1 MKKSLALL
9 LALVMLI
16 GILAG
21 CSANT
26 DTQTA
31 DSTTAAETE
40 APADTSAETE
50 DTAAETE
57 EAAQPAAK
65 TIETLK
71 VACVPSREPQEIITA
86 TEPLKELLKTELA
99 KEGYDVGEVEITVGT
114 TYEAV
119 GEGLEAGTI
128 DVGLIP
134 GGTYVLYD
142 DGAEVILT
150 ATRDGLSKDSD
161 NAKDW
166 NDGQPTEA
174 SEKQAVSYRALF
186 IAGPS
191 DKGQELLAKVNAGEE
206 LTWDDLNSANWS
218 VMGTSSPA
226 GYIYPA
232 LWLQDRYGKGI
243 SDLSSAVQSDSYASA
258 FARLASGQVDVLVTY
273 ADARRDYAERWNTE
287 FGREGSIWEETGVI
301 GVTAPIYND
310 TISVSKNSE
319 IMDADLIA
327 ALQDAFINIGNTAE
341 GKEVIAIYSH
351 NGYQKAQASDYDN
364 ERAAQKLIQELSAAN

>member
-1 MKKSLALL
+1 MKKIFALL
-9 LALVMLI
+9 LAAVMTL
-16 GILAG
+16 GLLAG
-21 CSANT
+21 CG
-26 DTQTA
+26 
-31 DSTTAAETE
+31 TAAETPDTE
-40 APADTSAETE
+40 APATE
-50 DTAAETE
+50 APAAEE
-57 EAAQPAAK
+57 PAAEPTAK
-65 TIETLK
+65 KIDTLK
-71 VACVPSREPQEIITA
+71 VAFVPSREPEEIITV
-86 TEPLKELLKTELA
+86 TEPLKEMLKTELA
-99 KEGYDVGEVEITVGT
+99 ALGYEVGEVEITVGT

-161 NAKDW
+161 NAK

-174 SEKQAVSYRALF
+174 SDRQAVSYRALF

-191 DKGQELLAKVNAGEE
+191 EKGKALQDKVNAGEE
-206 LTWDDLNSANWS
+206 LTWEDLDGANWS

-232 LWLQDRYGKGI
+232 LWLQDHYGKGI

-273 ADARRDYAERWNTE
+273 ADARRDYAERWNSE

-310 TISVSKNSE
+310 TISVSKNSD

-327 ALQDAFINIGNTAE
+327 ALQQAFINIGNTDA
-341 GKEVIAIYSH
+341 GKQVIAIYSH
-351 NGYQKAQASDYDN
+351 NGYQIAQSSDYDN

>member
-1 MKKSLALL
+1 MKKIIALL
-9 LALVMLI
+9 LALVMAL
-16 GILAG
+16 GLLAG
-21 CSANT
+21 CGDKANT
-26 DTQTA
+26 EGTDDT
-31 DSTTAAETE
+31 DG
-40 APADTSAETE
+40 
-50 DTAAETE
+50 
-57 EAAQPAAK
+57 AK
-65 TIETLK
+65 KIETLK
-71 VACVPSREPQEIITA
+71 VAFVPSREPEEIITA
-86 TEPLKELLKTELA
+86 TEPLKQMLKDELA
-99 KEGYDVGEVEITVGT
+99 KLGYEVGDVEITVGT

-150 ATRDGLSKDSD
+150 ATRDGLSN

-174 SEKQAVSYRALF
+174 SDKQVVSYRALF

-191 DKGQELLAKVNAGEE
+191 DKGQELVKKVNAGEE
-206 LTWDDLNSANWS
+206 LTWEDLDSANWS
-218 VMGTSSPA
+218 IMGTSSPA

-232 LWLQDRYGKGI
+232 LWLQDHYGKGI
-243 SDLSSAVQSDSYASA
+243 SDLKSAVQSDSYASA

-327 ALQDAFINIGNTAE
+327 ALQQAFINIGNTDA
-341 GKEVIAIYSH
+341 GKEVIKIYSH
-351 NGYQKAQASDYDN
+351 NGYQVAQASDYDN
-364 ERAAQKLIQELSAAN
+364 ERAAQKLIQELTAAN

>member
-9 LALVMLI
+9 LALVMLL

-21 CSANT
+21 CAASSTTEPAEST
-26 DTQTA
+26 AETAAPAETTQTEEP
-31 DSTTAAETE
+31 AAEST
-40 APADTSAETE
+40 
-50 DTAAETE
+50 ETE
-57 EAAQPAAK
+57 EPAAK
-65 TIETLK
+65 SIETLK
-71 VACVPSREPQEIITA
+71 VAFVPSREPQEIITA

-174 SEKQAVSYRALF
+174 SDKQAVSYRALF

-191 DKGQELLAKVNAGEE
+191 EKGQELAAKVNAGEE

-273 ADARRDYAERWNTE
+273 ADARRAEAHSGADR
-287 FGREGSIWEETGVI
+287 
-301 GVTAPIYND
+301 
-310 TISVSKNSE
+310 SE
-319 IMDADLIA
+319 L
-327 ALQDAFINIGNTAE
+327 N
-341 GKEVIAIYSH
+341 
-351 NGYQKAQASDYDN
+351 
-364 ERAAQKLIQELSAAN
+364 

>member
-1 MKKSLALL
+1 MKKSIAMLL
-9 LALVMLI
+9 
-16 GILAG
+16 ILAFCLAAVFG
-21 CSANT
+21 CT
-26 DTQTA
+26 PTTQ
-31 DSTTAAETE
+31 EP
-40 APADTSAETE
+40 PADGEEPTAPVSDATE
-50 DTAAETE
+50 PPEEGGDENTAVE
-57 EAAQPAAK
+57 K
-65 TIETLK
+65 LTLYF
-71 VACVPSREPQEIITA
+71 VPSREPDEIVTV
-86 TEPLKELLKTELA
+86 TEPLKELLKNEMA
-99 KEGYDVGEVEITVGT
+99 NQGYDVGSVEIYVGT

-119 GEGLEAGTI
+119 GEALSAGTADI
-128 DVGLIP
+128 GFGMP

-150 ATRDGLSKDSD
+150 STRDGLSKDSD

-174 SEKQAVSYRALF
+174 SDKQAVSYRALF

-191 DKGQELLAKVNAGEE
+191 DKGQELVKKVNAGEE
-206 LTWDDLNSANWS
+206 LTWEDLDSANWS

-232 LWLQDRYGKGI
+232 LWLQDHYGKGI
-243 SDLSSAVQSDSYASA
+243 SDLKSAVQSDSYASA

-287 FGREGSIWEETGVI
+287 FSREGSIWEETGVI

-327 ALQDAFINIGNTAE
+327 ALQQAFINIGNTDA

-351 NGYQKAQASDYDN
+351 NGYQVAQASDYDN

>member
-1 MKKSLALL
+1 MKKIFALL
-9 LALVMLI
+9 LALVMTMSLVAC
-16 GILAG
+16 GGNA
-21 CSANT
+21 AN
-26 DTQTA
+26 DQQ
-31 DSTTAAETE
+31 DGDAEG
-40 APADTSAETE
+40 S
-50 DTAAETE
+50 
-57 EAAQPAAK
+57 K
-65 TIETLK
+65 KIETLK
-71 VACVPSREPQEIITA
+71 VAFVPSREPEEIITV
-86 TEPLKELLKTELA
+86 TEPLKQMLKDELA
-99 KEGYDVGEVEITVGT
+99 AQGYEVGDVEITVGT

-174 SEKQAVSYRALF
+174 SDKQVVSYRALF

-191 DKGQELLAKVNAGEE
+191 AKGQELLTKVNNGEE
-206 LTWDDLNSANWS
+206 LTWEDLDSANWS
-218 VMGTSSPA
+218 IMGTSSPA

-232 LWLQDRYGKGI
+232 LWLQDHYGKGI
-243 SDLSSAVQSDSYASA
+243 SDLKSAVQSDSYASA

-273 ADARRDYAERWNTE
+273 ADARRDYAERWNSE
-287 FGREGSIWEETGVI
+287 FGRDGTIWEETGVI

-319 IMDADLIA
+319 IMTDEFIA
-327 ALQDAFINIGNTAE
+327 ALQNAFINIGNTDA
-341 GKEVIAIYSH
+341 GKEVIKIYSH
-351 NGYQKAQASDYDN
+351 NGYQVAQASDYDN
-364 ERAAQKLIQELSAAN
+364 ERAAQKLIQELTAAN